1 MAARGMVGLAGL
13 LRDIL
18 EQSRRGIPAER
29 GVMQGKNYV
38 LVGSMTYPAAL
49 AVDLD
54 ALDGDAVWCQ
64 VTDDGTKAVIVGS

>member
-29 GVMQGKNYV
+29 GVMQGHDYV
-38 LVGSMTYPAAL
+38 LVGNMTYPAAL

>member
-29 GVMQGKNYV
+29 GIMQGKNYV